1 MARRRKKGRIVDGL
15 ILLNK
20 ESGESSNH
28 VLQQIKRLYQAQK
41 AGHTGSL
48 DPLATGMLP
57 ICFGEATKFSQFLL
71 NADKSYRVTGKLG
84 EKTETSDAD
93 GDIIQTKPVAVTEKQ
108 LLRTLKNFEGEI
120 EQIPSMYSALKFE
133 GKPLYKYAREGIEIA
148 REPRTVHIF
157 ELDFISFDSPYFT
170 LEVECSKGTYIRNLI
185 EDIGDELGCGAHVTA
200 LHRNWAGCFNA
211 EEMISKEELEE
222 SFAQNGLAG
231 IDALLLP
238 TDTLTLD
245 FPEVVLNE
253 EMMYYI
259 LHGQPLQLPQSP
271 EQGYIRLYGP
281 QHQFI
286 GIGEINDDGN
296 VAPKRI
302 ISTQQ

>member
-1 MARRRKKGRIVDGL
+1 MARRKHRGRKIDGL

-20 ESGESSNH
+20 ESGQTSNKC
-28 VLQQIKRLYQAQK
+28 LQQVKRLFNAQK

-93 GDIIQTKPVAVTEKQ
+93 GEIIQTRPVNVTRKE
-108 LLRTLKNFEGEI
+108 LLKTLQGFKGDI

-133 GKPLYKYAREGIEIA
+133 GKPLYKYAREGIEIE
-148 REPRTVHIF
+148 REPRQVSIF
-157 ELDFISFDSPYFT
+157 ELEMVEFNAPFFT
-170 LEVECSKGTYIRNLI
+170 LEVECSKGTYIRNLV

-200 LHRNWAGCFNA
+200 LHRNWSGCFDADEMVTMA
-211 EEMISKEELEE
+211 EMEQI
-222 SFAQNGLAG
+222 FAKDGLTG
-231 IDALLLP
+231 LDALLLSA
-238 TDTLTLD
+238 DSLTMD
-245 FPEVVLNE
+245 FPEVTLSE
-253 EMMYYI
+253 EMMHYI
-259 LHGQPLQLPQSP
+259 LHGQPVQIPQVQD
-271 EQGYIRLYGP
+271 ETLLRLYGP
-281 QHQFI
+281 NHQFL

-302 ISTQQ
+302 ISTQ